1 MRGMEGL
8 ISITYLFRVSNVT
21 YSYYPLFYPNPNIES
36 ILMSLLILF
45 FGQFFFGQLHI
56 HSHYPV
62 FYFMTFYLFNEKG
75 YCVVSNYIRA

>member
-45 FGQFFFGQLHI
+45 FGQFFFINIIFWPITYTFPLSCI
-56 HSHYPV
+56 L
-62 FYFMTFYLFNEKG
+62 FYDILSF
-75 YCVVSNYIRA
+75 